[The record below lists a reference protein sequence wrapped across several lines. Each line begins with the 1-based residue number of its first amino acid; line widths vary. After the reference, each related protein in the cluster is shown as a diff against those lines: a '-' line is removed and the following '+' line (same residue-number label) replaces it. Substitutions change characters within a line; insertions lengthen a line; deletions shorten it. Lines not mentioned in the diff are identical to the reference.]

1 MPSSSGCSVGSTKA
15 RSCAWSQTPMGSMC
29 SAAALRSTTM
39 SIRSIRCFPRS
50 QAPILPSAA
59 GLSPCPIPRICLTRR
74 RACSRRSICCNT
86 IAMPATSRWCTS
98 AAARISSCR
107 RVSGSSACRRRF
119 RRRGTTTYIRT
130 PLERPATSLSS
141 WSIPTWTPPTLRES
155 ATRPLR
161 LRATGTGACCMT
173 ARRCRRPRI
182 PPRISAKASA
192 AVSRA

>member
-1 MPSSSGCSVGSTKA
+1 MKA
-15 RSCAWSQTPMGSMC
+15 RSCAWSRTPMGSTC
-29 SAAALRSTTM
+29 SAVALRSTTT

-50 QAPILPSAA
+50 RAQTLPSAA
-59 GLSPCPIPRICLTRR
+59 GLSPCPIPRICSTRR

-107 RVSGSSACRRRF
+107 RASGSSACRRRF
-119 RRRGTTTYIRT
+119 PRRGTTIYTRT
-130 PLERPATSLSS
+130 PPEHLATSLSS
-141 WSIPTWTPPTLRES
+141 WSTLIWTPPIPTGS
-155 ATRPLR
+155 VTRPLR
-161 LRATGTGACCMT
+161 LRATGMGACCMT
-173 ARRCRRPRI
+173 ARRCRRPPI